1 MNGRFSKPVWPGDT
15 LTVRVW
21 VVGVGTALFRT
32 ETQSGDVVID
42 HGRLGYLEASRP

>member
-1 MNGRFSKPVWPGDT
+1 

-21 VVGVGTALFRT
+21 VVGEGTALFRT

-42 HGRLGYLEASRP
+42 HGRLGYLEAAPASTGAPPYAGR